1 MKKMKYNIFSLILF
15 FLPAMSLFPLAPE
28 TCIEVNKS
36 AVEARKY
43 LINLGADYSRLR
55 PKKPIKYSHSSWGS
69 LKINDIEW
77 EKKMIEKIK
86 LIAQKMKRDIAIH
99 VMASQGLT
107 RIISEKFNGTAIVIR
122 HEFPQMLAKE
132 FEEKNKI
139 KIPDE
144 RIVDITSQL
153 FFNDLIELVLCA
165 LDYGYHTNTL
175 EQEPALPITLFI
187 DYSSD
192 AVEKGMIIAGE
203 NPAVW
208 VKISSDG
215 RAKKVIIMGEDS
227 VFPWGKIFLDYQKI
241 DDFKKRLLGLIH
253 WPEEILLVKQ
263 VTDASA
269 PQKKK
274 IIIETF
280 IDKLL
285 EVVENQ
291 DSDSQDITGIG
302 NSA

>member
-1 MKKMKYNIFSLILF
+1 M
-15 FLPAMSLFPLAPE
+15 
-28 TCIEVNKS
+28 
-36 AVEARKY
+36 
-43 LINLGADYSRLR
+43 
-55 PKKPIKYSHSSWGS
+55 
-69 LKINDIEW
+69 
-77 EKKMIEKIK
+77 
-86 LIAQKMKRDIAIH
+86 
-99 VMASQGLT
+99 
-107 RIISEKFNGTAIVIR
+107 
-122 HEFPQMLAKE
+122 
-132 FEEKNKI
+132 
-139 KIPDE
+139 
-144 RIVDITSQL
+144 
-153 FFNDLIELVLCA
+153 
-165 LDYGYHTNTL
+165 